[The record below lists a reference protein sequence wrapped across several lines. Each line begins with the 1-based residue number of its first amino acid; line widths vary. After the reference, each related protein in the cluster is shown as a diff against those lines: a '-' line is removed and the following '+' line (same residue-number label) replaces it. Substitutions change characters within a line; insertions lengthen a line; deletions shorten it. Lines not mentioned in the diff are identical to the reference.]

1 LNFYIFLLRNVNL
14 HRDFADA
21 DARAAQ
27 KKLEEE
33 AAAAAEAAEAE
44 NEVENCPEGENEE

>member
-1 LNFYIFLLRNVNL
+1 MSFSGIYIFNP
-14 HRDFADA
+14 DA
-21 DARAAQ
+21 EARAAQ

-33 AAAAAEAAEAE
+33 EAAAAAAAAE